1 MGKYDRI
8 QHRKEQRKEKADAGR
23 REKKQTPH
31 RKTYRRDKEG
41 NIILWGYLKVTWVAI
56 LMFAGII
63 FVAAFLGIAMI
74 MNDEEFKDENCR
86 NPFCQLF
93 IGEQIDPNDNIPF
106 VPNYEEEESFEE
118 YMDDIREMEKN
129 IPLPPDDLN
138 YTPAPEEEVL
148 WTLIPEAE
156 ARGEDEPVCYSPA
169 CKKKY
174 AEEAEQGGSGTSEY
188 EVKMNQIENLMDDI
202 NERTK
207 IVIAKIKEKEAEVD
221 KQKRLVPELKEKWLD
236 QRKNTQGNDGEIKG
250 LEYKLKKM
258 KKEYRDAYDTAE
270 TSEEITEAKRLKS
283 EYNAF
288 LIEFENALEESQKE
302 IDSVGTYESD
312 YEEAREALEVMVE
325 ELRELRDEFQ
335 DLRIEMFKAKTSDQF
350 INIRLSGT
358 CLVLIE
364 NGYPNNCP
372 TYIELKEAFD
382 NTDPNFSGGFSPS
395 ESGNDIRRDA
405 SQMQN
410 YWNYYQQ
417 LPNWKIITVDPD
429 AYMMTKGML
438 IEITAHHLK
447 LKPDLETGIDFDKN
461 EIYVQHGISINKT
474 CSHATVSPDM
484 ELISLVV
491 KQFFDRCNNPEDDW
505 KKIEVRPIYDVLTLD
520 KGYNPLWL
528 NKVLHGE

>member
-1 MGKYDRI
+1 MTKYDRM
-8 QHRKEQRKEKADAGR
+8 QARKEARKTAKEAERRGDVEEKEKR
-23 REKKQTPH
+23 KKRAIY
-31 RKTYRRDKEG
+31 RKDGQG
-41 NIILWGYLKVTWVAI
+41 NIILWGWLKVTWVAI
-56 LMFAGII
+56 
-63 FVAAFLGIAMI
+63 AMI
-74 MNDEEFKDENCR
+74 IGIVFVSTFLAVALIMNEEELTEVNCK
-86 NPFCQLF
+86 NPFCRLF
-93 IGEQIDPNDNIPF
+93 IETHDPNADMPF
-106 VPNYEEEESFEE
+106 VPDVDTDAEWEE
-118 YMDDIREMEKN
+118 YYEDIVDMEKN
-129 IPLPPDDLN
+129 IPMPPD
-138 YTPAPEEEVL
+138 EEQN

-207 IVIAKIKEKEAEVD
+207 VVIAKIKEKETEVN
-221 KQKRLVPELKEKWLD
+221 KQKILVPELKEKWLD
-236 QRKNTQGNDGEIKG
+236 QKKDTQGNDGEIKG

-283 EYNAF
+283 EYNTF

-364 NGYPNNCP
+364 NGYPTNCP
-372 TYIELKEAFD
+372 TYVELKAAFD

-395 ESGNDIRRDA
+395 ESGNDIRRDK
-405 SQMQN
+405 SPMQN

-447 LKPDLETGIDFDKN
+447 LKPDPETGIDFDKN
-461 EIYVQHGISINKT
+461 EIYVQHGMSINKT

-484 ELISLVV
+484 ELISLAV

-520 KGYNPLWL
+520 KSYNPLWL